1 MIILLNLERCFLCL
15 ITISYLIH
23 IKCCSF
29 QVDNPLSK
37 LNITK
42 AQNDT
47 YSLLKSLVGPDSKAV
62 IRQIVSDVGG
72 SSASFL
78 FDSLVDG
85 DTIMDAVESF
95 AVPEINGR
103 IEKFVKSNSRLEK
116 IRVWFNNKG
125 MSK

>member
-1 MIILLNLERCFLCL
+1 MTTLLNLERYFICFS
-15 ITISYLIH
+15 TILYPIH
-23 IKCCSF
+23 IKHCSL

-47 YSLLKSLVGPDSKAV
+47 YSLLKSLIGPDSKAV
-62 IRQIVSDVGG
+62 IRQIVTDVGG
-72 SSASFL
+72 STASFA
-78 FDSLVDG
+78 FDTLVDG
-85 DTIMDAVESF
+85 DTIMEAVESF

-125 MSK
+125 MSN

>member
-1 MIILLNLERCFLCL
+1 MHFICF
-15 ITISYLIH
+15 ITILYPIH

-47 YSLLKSLVGPDSKAV
+47 YSLLKSLIGPDSKAV
-62 IRQIVSDVGG
+62 IRQIVTDVGG
-72 SSASFL
+72 STASFA
-78 FDSLVDG
+78 FDTLVDG
-85 DTIMDAVESF
+85 DTIMEAVESF

-125 MSK
+125 RFNGISIIVFY

>member
-1 MIILLNLERCFLCL
+1 M
-15 ITISYLIH
+15 
-23 IKCCSF
+23 
-29 QVDNPLSK
+29 
-37 LNITK
+37 
-42 AQNDT
+42 
-47 YSLLKSLVGPDSKAV
+47 LKSLVGSDSKAV
-62 IRQIVSDVGG
+62 IRQIVTDVGG

-125 MSK
+125 KAKGIGLIVFY